1 MVKEFTELQGI
12 IGGRYAEVQGEP
24 PEVARAIYEQYVYD
38 RAPSTRA
45 GQMLALADRMDT
57 LREMFRIGQIPSGSK
72 DPFALR
78 RAALGVVRILV
89 EGEISKLPFE
99 PSAELRDFLL
109 DRVRYYFRDIRG
121 FAYDEV
127 NAVLAAGWDDLKDV
141 HARLEAVREVRK
153 SENFEPLAA
162 SFKRIKNILKQADF
176 TPSGPINESLLE
188 AGPEAELYDATR
200 AVKLTGRYREDLAAI
215 ASLRPAVDA
224 FFDKVLVNAP
234 DAAVRANRLTL
245 LFTLMREFSQV
256 ADFSEI
262 VTNQ

>member
-1 MVKEFTELQGI
+1 LT
-12 IGGRYAEVQGEP
+12 
-24 PEVARAIYEQYVYD
+24 
-38 RAPSTRA
+38 
-45 GQMLALADRMDT
+45 
-57 LREMFRIGQIPSGSK
+57 
-72 DPFALR
+72 
-78 RAALGVVRILV
+78 
-89 EGEISKLPFE
+89 KLPFE
-99 PSAELRDFLL
+99 PSVELRDFLI
-109 DRVRYYFRDIRG
+109 DRVRYYFREVKG

-141 HARLEAVREVRK
+141 HARLEAVRAVRK

-176 TPSGPINESLLE
+176 APSGGVQEGLLE
-188 AGPEAELYDATR
+188 AGPEADLYR
-200 AVKLTGRYREDLAAI
+200 AKQGVRLTGHYREDLAAV
-215 ASLRPAVDA
+215 AALRPAVDA